1 MLNEPT
7 PMRWDPYVLSHGDA
21 FHTFWTDHLAN
32 RERHVLFIVGRGFD
46 VRALDVNEAILKAAG
61 VGRRDLWLLCFDHEC
76 LDSEKSRQMVLKNE
90 KGYCAQFS
98 EGKITEIKIG
108 LGGPTKPTA
117 TSRNTLRVL
126 KERDAFKS
134 YTDIVLDI
142 SAMPRMVAL
151 TAIAQL
157 TTLLDMMAEQDDTNV
172 NLHVTTAESIV
183 SDRRASTG
191 SLSDVVTHIVGFSG
205 SLNAGSN
212 DYLPRVWFPVLGENQ
227 IDRLR
232 LIREELRPDEICPVI
247 PFPSRESR
255 RGDEIIAS
263 YRQTLFDDFQV
274 EPRNILH
281 ACEFNPFEAYKQVFG
296 VIDRYRL
303 TLRELGGCKAYV
315 SPLSSKLLSV
325 GALLACYDHK
335 FATPCDHSLN
345 VGMPCVESVSYGE
358 VDQSSEDCRELYSL
372 WIRGEW
378 EQ

>member
-1 MLNEPT
+1 MSNEPT
-7 PMRWDPYVLSHGDA
+7 PMRWDPYVLSHGAA
-21 FHTFWTDHLAN
+21 FHTFWRDHLVS
-32 RERHVLFIVGRGFD
+32 RERDVLFIVGRGFD
-46 VRALDVNEAILKAAG
+46 VRALDVSQAIMKAAG
-61 VGRRDLWLLCFDHEC
+61 VGRRDLWLLCFDQDRP
-76 LDSEKSRQMVLKNE
+76 DSEKSRQMALKNE
-90 KGYCAQFS
+90 SGYRAQFS
-98 EGKITEIKIG
+98 KSKITEIKIG
-108 LGGPTKPTA
+108 LGGPTKSTA
-117 TSRNTLRVL
+117 TSRNTKRMLT
-126 KERDAFKS
+126 ERDAFKS
-134 YTDIVLDI
+134 YTDIILDI

-157 TTLLDMMAEQDDTNV
+157 ITLLDAMAQQDGTDV

-205 SLNAGSN
+205 SLNAGS
-212 DYLPRVWFPVLGENQ
+212 DEYLPRVWFPVLGENQ
-227 IDRLR
+227 TDRLR
-232 LIREELRPDEICPVI
+232 LIRQELRPDEICPVI

-281 ACEFNPFEAYKQVFG
+281 ACEFNPFEAYKQMYG
-296 VIDRYRL
+296 AIDRYRFA
-303 TLRELGGCKAYV
+303 LRELGGCKAYV

-335 FATPCDHSLN
+335 FATLQDRSLS

-358 VDQSSEDCRELYSL
+358 VDQSSKERRELYSM

-378 EQ
+378 EG

>member
-1 MLNEPT
+1 
-7 PMRWDPYVLSHGDA
+7 MRWDPYVLSHGA
-21 FHTFWTDHLAN
+21 EFHTFWGNHLAS
-32 RERHVLFIVGRGFD
+32 RERDVLFIVGRGFD
-46 VRALDVNEAILKAAG
+46 VRALDVSQAIMEAAG
-61 VGRRDLWLLCFDHEC
+61 VGRRDLWLLHFDQDRP
-76 LDSEKSRQMVLKNE
+76 DSEKSRQMALKNE
-90 KGYCAQFS
+90 RGYRAQFS
-98 EGKITEIKIG
+98 TSKITEIKIG
-108 LGGPTKPTA
+108 LGGPTKSTA
-117 TSRNTLRVL
+117 TSRNTKLAL
-126 KERDAFKS
+126 TERDAFKS
-134 YTDIVLDI
+134 YTDIILDI

-157 TTLLDMMAEQDDTNV
+157 TTLLDAMAKQDGTDV

-191 SLSDVVTHIVGFSG
+191 SLSDVVTHVVGFSG
-205 SLNAGSN
+205 RLNAGS
-212 DYLPRVWFPVLGENQ
+212 DEYLPRVWFPVLGENQ
-227 IDRLR
+227 TNRLR
-232 LIREELRPDEICPVI
+232 LIRQELRPDEICPVI

-255 RGDEIIAS
+255 RGDKIIAS

-281 ACEFNPFEAYKQVFG
+281 ACEFNPFEAYKQMFG
-296 VIDRYRL
+296 AIDRYRFA
-303 TLRELGGCKAYV
+303 LREFGGCKAYV

-335 FATPCDHSLN
+335 FTTLHDRLLS

-358 VDQSSEDCRELYSL
+358 VDQSWEDRRDLYSM